1 MSDYAFDGKELLMRI
16 FKYFFEGL
24 IVAIAAYLIPGKKM
38 QASEI
43 VTIGIIA
50 AATFSTL
57 DLFSPSIG
65 SSVRMGTGFG
75 VGANLVGFG
84 GPGLLAK

>member
-24 IVAIAAYLIPGKKM
+24 IVAIAAYMIPGKKM

-50 AATFSTL
+50 AATFAVMDT
-57 DLFSPSIG
+57 FAPAIG
-65 SSVRMGTGFG
+65 SSVRTGAGFG
-75 VGANLVGFG
+75 VGANLVGFA
-84 GPGLLAK
+84 GPGLMAK

>member
-24 IVAIAAYLIPGKKM
+24 IVAIAAYMIPGKKM
-38 QASEI
+38 LASEI

-50 AATFSTL
+50 AATFAVMDT
-57 DLFSPSIG
+57 FAPAIG
-65 SSVRMGTGFG
+65 SSVRTG
-75 VGANLVGFG
+75 VGAGVGFNLVGFG
-84 GPGLLAK
+84 GPGMLAK